1 MEKTKEDIYYLR
13 LTSIFFPSVKEFSV
27 FLLRNCPFPLDS
39 KVLVL
44 VSQIFISFHHTL
56 PLPPRGFYFL
66 LESSTHIVLFSY
78 FIFMATPVMYG
89 CSQARGQMW
98 ATAAGL
104 HHSYSNMGSKPR
116 LQPTPQLRQCQ
127 IFNPLNEARDWSHI
141 LIKTANQF

>member
-89 CSQARGQMW
+89 CSQARGQM
-98 ATAAGL
+98 
-104 HHSYSNMGSKPR
+104 
-116 LQPTPQLRQCQ
+116 
-127 IFNPLNEARDWSHI
+127 
-141 LIKTANQF
+141 